1 MATIPSF
8 ERLLLQIHQSLD
20 LDSYPSKIKAQFA
33 DLGLETENHQKKLEE
48 MLDAIFRALD
58 MDPLACRDALQN
70 LMEWSV
76 FQKAVE
82 LHTWTSDAD
91 ERQVLWHMLGYSYAP
106 SLGRRIAFWNLEG
119 AFDKGMPGG
128 EFWFLPHI
136 DPVSRT
142 VKLPVPSVVK
152 WLLDLLDLPMDCAK
166 EQLGGTNKDQED
178 KKDSIERNLYNW
190 LSGTIPRSSTINE
203 YFQLNSELDFR
214 GCFELAPD
222 LPNVLR
228 LTKAFEFISRKGLNA
243 EKLRDQISMTQPG
256 RIEAILDGSASDEEK
271 QLVVELL
278 LVRYAK
284 PSAKLIR
291 QRFLSARMAQDGY
304 RRLLKRLCPDVK
316 ESCANPAENKLLQL
330 ISIFGASYNATI
342 NAWKNSETRD
352 EEDALFESQLPPWDK
367 EDIFLCV
374 LPSRFDSAYKELAAI
389 LSRRFA
395 QLQPGEALEDLVT
408 LDASVLPGH
417 VRNKA
422 QRLMD
427 ELEADKRCIALIDR
441 LRTGSP
447 WRILSEVNDYWIV
460 SQIAQDSTLSTKA
473 RDAAIRRMREL
484 ASSPS
489 QVIGAICIQL
499 NDLLNCSTKDR
510 PADAQHT
517 VDNLLAEAR
526 QNPAYIHW
534 KAPLLQYEAKHCL
547 ALNDISTAATF
558 FREALDACSE
568 RNFGPARGEI
578 ARDALACAVANQR
591 LIPGNHEK
599 FFRNMRDY
607 GIFEGEPPTLE
618 DAARL
623 ASEYFWTDLYKPYPK
638 LQNLRPIAALQ
649 AESYI
654 TETIPLIF
662 EGNQEGL
669 REWLRLHAKEFR
681 KDRIKDVRGDTVLM
695 SWIKMRNFFTSTL
708 PALKAAVPL
717 HLQHEVNKVKR
728 HMDNWRQAILLLIA
742 AWPEQANLP
751 DFKGQTAL
759 MLAADADDE
768 VLVKALL
775 SAGAELNSQD
785 YKGRT
790 PLHAAITGRSEK
802 CAVALLIHNPDTRKI
817 STDGG
822 QTVLHTAVRMADTKI
837 IQLLLTHEPSLAE
850 RVNQHNQTA
859 LTLAENILVNLERF
873 QAYMASERRYV
884 GSRDEF
890 EAVIA
895 TLKEQ
900 PTIH

>member
-106 SLGRRIAFWNLEG
+106 SLGRRIAFWNLDG

-136 DPVSRT
+136 DPESRT
-142 VKLPVPSVVK
+142 VQLPVPSVVK
-152 WLLDLLDLPMDCAK
+152 WLLDLLDLPMDRAK
-166 EQLGGTNKDQED
+166 EQMGDSNNDKED
-178 KKDSIERNLYNW
+178 KDSIERNLYNW
-190 LSGTIPRSSTINE
+190 LSGNIPRSSTINE

-222 LPNVLR
+222 LPNVIR

-243 EKLRDQISMTQPG
+243 EKLRDQIPMTQPG

-271 QLVVELL
+271 QLFVELL

-284 PSAKLIR
+284 PSAMLIR
-291 QRFLSARMAQDGY
+291 QRFLVARMAQDGY
-304 RRLLKRLCPDVK
+304 RRLLKELCPGVK

-342 NAWKNSETRD
+342 NSWKNSETRA
-352 EEDALFESQLPPWDK
+352 EEDALFESLLPACDR

-395 QLQPGEALEDLVT
+395 QLQPGKALEDLVT
-408 LDASVLPGH
+408 LDESALPGH

-460 SQIAQDSTLSTKA
+460 SQLAQDSTLSKKV
-473 RDAAIRRMREL
+473 RDAAINRMREL

-499 NDLLNCSTKDR
+499 NGLLNCSTKNR

-517 VDNLLAEAR
+517 VDKLLAEAR
-526 QNPAYIHW
+526 QNPAYMQW
-534 KAPLLQYEAKHCL
+534 KAPLLQYEAKHHL
-547 ALNDISTAATF
+547 ALNDLNTAASL

-568 RNFGPARGEI
+568 RNFGPTRGEI

-591 LIPGNHEK
+591 LLPGNHEK

-607 GIFEGEPPTLE
+607 GMFEGELPSLE
-618 DAARL
+618 EAARL
-623 ASEYFWTDLYKPYPK
+623 ASEYFWTNLYKPYPK
-638 LQNLRPIAALQ
+638 LPNLRPIAALQ

-654 TETIPLIF
+654 KETIPLIF
-662 EGNQEGL
+662 GGNQEGL
-669 REWLRLHAKEFR
+669 REWLTSHAKEFR

-695 SWIKMRNFFTSTL
+695 SWMKMRNFFTSSL
-708 PALKAAVPL
+708 PTIKAALPP
-717 HLQHEVNKVKR
+717 HLQHEANKVKE
-728 HMDNWRQAILLLIA
+728 HMDRWRQAILMLIA
-742 AWPEQANLP
+742 AWPEQVNLP

-768 VLVKALL
+768 VLVEALL
-775 SAGAELNSQD
+775 SAGADKNAQD

-790 PLHAAITGRSEK
+790 PLHAAITGRSTK
-802 CAVALLIHNPDTRKI
+802 CTEAILRCKPDTKNF
-817 STDGG
+817 TANDG
-822 QTVLHTAVRMADTKI
+822 QNVLHTAVRMADANTI
-837 IQLLLTHEPSLAE
+837 QQLLTLEPSLAN
-850 RVNQHNQTA
+850 RPNQQGQTA
-859 LTLAENILVNLERF
+859 LALAEEILSNLPAF
-873 QAYMASERRYV
+873 QAFMASERRYV
-884 GSRDEF
+884 GSRDDF
-890 EAVIA
+890 ESIISV
-895 TLKEQ
+895 LKKS

>member
-106 SLGRRIAFWNLEG
+106 SLGRRIAFWNLDG

-142 VKLPVPSVVK
+142 VQLPVPSVVK
-152 WLLDLLDLPMDCAK
+152 WLLDLLDLPMDRAK
-166 EQLGGTNKDQED
+166 EQMGDSNNDKED
-178 KKDSIERNLYNW
+178 KDSIERNLYNW
-190 LSGTIPRSSTINE
+190 LSGNIPRSSTINE
-203 YFQLNSELDFR
+203 YFQPNSELDFR

-228 LTKAFEFISRKGLNA
+228 FTKAFEFISRKGLNA
-243 EKLRDQISMTQPG
+243 EKLRDQIPMTQPG
-256 RIEAILDGSASDEEK
+256 RIEAILDCSASDEEK
-271 QLVVELL
+271 QLFVELL

-291 QRFLSARMAQDGY
+291 QRFLVARMAQDGY
-304 RRLLKRLCPDVK
+304 RRLLKELCPGVK
-316 ESCANPAENKLLQL
+316 ESCANPAENKVLQL

-352 EEDALFESQLPPWDK
+352 EEDALFESQLPPWDI

-441 LRTGSP
+441 LRIGSP

-473 RDAAIRRMREL
+473 RDAAISRMREL

-499 NDLLNCSTKDR
+499 NDLLNCRTKDR

-517 VDNLLAEAR
+517 VDKLLGEAR
-526 QNPAYIHW
+526 QNPAYIQW
-534 KAPLLQYEAKHCL
+534 KAPLLQYEAKHRL
-547 ALNDISTAATF
+547 ALNDLSTAATF

-578 ARDALACAVANQR
+578 ARDALASAVANQR

-607 GIFEGEPPTLE
+607 GMFEGEPPSLE
-618 DAARL
+618 DTARW
-623 ASEYFWTDLYKPYPK
+623 ASEYFWVDLYKPYPK

-654 TETIPLIF
+654 KETIPLIF

-681 KDRIKDVRGDTVLM
+681 RDRIKDVRGDTVLM
-695 SWIKMRNFFTSTL
+695 SWIKMRNFFTSNL
-708 PALKAAVPL
+708 PAIKAAIPP
-717 HLQHEVNKVKR
+717 HLQHEVNKVKE
-728 HMDNWRQAILLLIA
+728 HMDNWRQAILMLIA
-742 AWPEQANLP
+742 AWPEQVNLP

-768 VLVKALL
+768 VLVEALL
-775 SAGAELNSQD
+775 SAGAEINAQD

-802 CAVALLIHNPDTRKI
+802 CAAALLMHNPDTNKVA
-817 STDGG
+817 TDGG
-822 QTVLHTAVRMADTKI
+822 QTVLHTAVRMADTKM
-837 IQLLLTHEPSLAE
+837 IQLLLTQEPSLAL
-850 RVNQHNQTA
+850 RVNQHGQTA
-859 LTLAENILVNLERF
+859 LALAEDILANHKDF
-873 QAYMASERRYV
+873 QAFMASERRCV
-884 GSRDEF
+884 GSREDF
-890 EAVIA
+890 EAVTIA
-895 TLKEQ
+895 LKEH

>member
-1 MATIPSF
+1 MAIIPTF
-8 ERLLLQIHQSLD
+8 ERQLLEIHQSLD

-33 DLGLETENHQKKLEE
+33 DLGLETKNHQKKLEE

-58 MDPLACRDALQN
+58 MDPLACRDALQG

-76 FQKAVE
+76 FQRAVE
-82 LHTWTSDAD
+82 LHTWTSEAD
-91 ERQVLWHMLGYSYAP
+91 ERQILWYMLGYSYAP
-106 SLGRRIAFWNLEG
+106 GLGRRVAFWNLEG

-136 DPVSRT
+136 DPISGT
-142 VKLPVPSVVK
+142 VQLPVPSVTK

-166 EQLGGTNKDQED
+166 EQLGSTKNDHED

-190 LSGTIPRSSTINE
+190 LNGNTPRSSTINE
-203 YFQLNSELDFR
+203 YFQLNSELDFK

-222 LPNVLR
+222 LPHVVR
-228 LTKAFEFISRKGLNA
+228 LAKASEFIARKGLDA
-243 EKLRDQISMTQPG
+243 EKLRDQIPMTQPG

-271 QLVVELL
+271 QLFVELL

-291 QRFLSARMAQDGY
+291 QRFLVARMVQDGY
-304 RRLLKRLCPDVK
+304 RRLLKALCPGVN
-316 ESCANPAENKLLQL
+316 ESCPDPAENKLLQL
-330 ISIFGASYNATI
+330 VSIFGTSYNATI

-352 EEDALFESQLPPWDK
+352 EEDALFESELPPWDI

-374 LPSRFDSAYKELAAI
+374 LPSRFDSAYKELAAL

-395 QLQPGEALEDLVT
+395 QLHPGQELEDLVT
-408 LDASVLPGH
+408 LDKSALPGH
-417 VRNKA
+417 IRNKA

-427 ELEADKRCIALIDR
+427 ELEADKRCIVLIDR

-447 WRILSEVNDYWIV
+447 WRILGEENDYWIV
-460 SQIAQDSTLSTKA
+460 SQIAQDSTLSKKA
-473 RDAAIRRMREL
+473 RDAAINRMREL

-499 NDLLNCSTKDR
+499 NDLLNCSKKDR
-510 PADAQHT
+510 PADAKQT
-517 VDNLLAEAR
+517 VDKLLAEAR
-526 QNPAYIHW
+526 QNPAYMQW
-534 KAPLLQYEAKHCL
+534 QAPLLQYEAKHHL
-547 ALNDISTAATF
+547 ALNDFNNAASL

-591 LIPGNHEK
+591 LLPGNHEK

-607 GIFEGEPPTLE
+607 GIFEGEPPSLE
-618 DAARL
+618 DAARW
-623 ASEYFWTDLYKPYPK
+623 ASEYFWKDLYKPYPK
-638 LQNLRPIAALQ
+638 LANLRPIAALQ

-654 TETIPLIF
+654 KETIPLIF

-669 REWLRLHAKEFR
+669 REWLTSHAKDFR
-681 KDRIKDVRGDTVLM
+681 KNRLKEVRGDTVLM
-695 SWIKMRNFFTSTL
+695 SWMKIRNFFTSNL
-708 PALKAAVPL
+708 PTIKAALPP
-717 HLQHEVNKVKR
+717 HLQHEANKVR
-728 HMDNWRQAILLLIA
+728 EHMDRWRQAILMLIT
-742 AWPEQANLP
+742 AWPEQVNLP

-768 VLVKALL
+768 VLVEALL
-775 SAGAELNSQD
+775 SAGADINAQD

-790 PLHAAITGRSEK
+790 PLHAAITGRSIK
-802 CAVALLIHNPDTRKI
+802 CAGAILQYNPDTKNC
-817 STDGG
+817 TANGG
-822 QTVLHTAVRMADTKI
+822 QTVLHTAVRMADTKLI
-837 IQLLLTHEPSLAE
+837 RLLLTQEPSLGS
-850 RVNQHNQTA
+850 RTNQQGQTA
-859 LTLAENILVNLERF
+859 LMLAENILSDLKNF
-873 QAYMASERRYV
+873 QELMALERRYI
-884 GSRDEF
+884 GTKEDF

-895 TLKEQ
+895 ILKEQ